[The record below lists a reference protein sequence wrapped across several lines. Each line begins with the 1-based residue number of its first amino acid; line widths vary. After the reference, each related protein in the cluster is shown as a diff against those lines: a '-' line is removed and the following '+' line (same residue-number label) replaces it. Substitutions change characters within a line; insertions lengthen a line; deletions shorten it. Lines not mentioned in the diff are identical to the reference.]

1 MPNRVTKT
9 APERIWVQVSD
20 DAQDCREPFPEPNEG
35 MTWCGDS
42 VLACEVEYVRADL
55 AAAAIKKATGRK
67 YSITDV
73 DAVIN
78 AT

>member
-1 MPNRVTKT
+1 MPNKVTKT

-20 DAQDCREPFPEPNEG
+20 DTHDCRKPFPEPNED
-35 MTWCGDS
+35 MTWCVDS
-42 VLACEVEYVRADL
+42 VMACEVEYVRADL
-55 AAAAIKKATGRK
+55 AAAAIKRASGRK

-73 DAVIN
+73 DAVID

>member
-1 MPNRVTKT
+1 MANKVTKT
-9 APERIWVQVSD
+9 APERIWLQVSD
-20 DAQDCREPFPEPNEG
+20 DAAHCREPFPGNDEA
-35 MTWCGDS
+35 TWCSQS

-55 AAAAIKKATGRK
+55 AAAALKRAKGRR

-73 DAVIN
+73 NAVID